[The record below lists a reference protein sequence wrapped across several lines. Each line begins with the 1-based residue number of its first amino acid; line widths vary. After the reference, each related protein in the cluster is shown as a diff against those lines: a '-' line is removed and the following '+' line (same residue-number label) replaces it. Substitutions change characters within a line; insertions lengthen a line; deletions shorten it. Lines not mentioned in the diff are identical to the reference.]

1 MDFRTYRVSPRDRA
15 PLLEFIH
22 QALRQSG
29 CRILYS
35 STPDTAPFR
44 LTFETAGGERI
55 GIVAYAFLANNRL
68 TRNRPPDEHRFQV
81 KYGSKR
87 PDLQRLWQDPYGLY
101 VTLFLG
107 VNPESGFFVGADPV
121 LHSPTRFFISLE
133 FKQEHVDAIRGDGW
147 HVWERDRRPQDEP
160 VEILVGGAADSFL
173 RYVRFERQALGED
186 QGHRQLLAER
196 QLIPPPQTEKIGQLL
211 DQIPEPSAPSL
222 HSLAREFA
230 ISETEVLDLIANA
243 RRLKMAVRGWV
254 AEHHLVRSLRSLPGV
269 TQCIGLDEEGAADV
283 QLCFE
288 GGRPLR
294 LECKN
299 VLRNVAANGDIRL
312 DFQRTRA
319 STKDRC
325 SRYYS
330 ARDFDVVAACLHAV
344 TERWEFRYAL
354 PRSLDAHPRCPGK
367 LTSNV
372 RLDQRWQPDPASIL
386 RAATSPAA

>member
-1 MDFRTYRVSPRDRA
+1 MDFRTYRVNPRDRA
-15 PLLEFIH
+15 PLLDFIH
-22 QALRQSG
+22 QALLRSR

-44 LTFETAGGERI
+44 VTFETAEGERI
-55 GIVAYAFLANNRL
+55 GIVAYAFLANNRA
-68 TRNRPPDEHRFQV
+68 TRNRPPDEHRFQI
-81 KYGSKR
+81 KYGSK
-87 PDLQRLWQDPYGLY
+87 PPGLQRLWQDPYGLY
-101 VTLFLG
+101 VTLFVG
-107 VNPESGFFVGADPV
+107 INPDTGFFVGADPV
-121 LHSPTRFFISLE
+121 LHSPTKFFISLE
-133 FKQEHVDAIRGDGW
+133 FKQEQADSILRDAW

-160 VEILVGGAADSFL
+160 VEILVGGTADSFL
-173 RYVRFERQALGED
+173 RYVCFERQALGED

-196 QLIPPPQTEKIGQLL
+196 AVLHQPHVGDIGLPLGQPL
-211 DQIPEPSAPSL
+211 EPATSTL

-230 ISETEVLDLIANA
+230 ISEREVLDLIANA

-254 AEHHLVRSLRSLPGV
+254 AEHHLVRSLRSVRGV

-288 GGRPLR
+288 NGPPLR
-294 LECKN
+294 IECKN

-319 STKDRC
+319 SKKDPC

-330 ARDFDVVAACLHAV
+330 ERDFDVVAACLHAV
-344 TERWEFRYAL
+344 TEQWEFRYAL
-354 PRSLDAHPRCPGK
+354 SRSLDPHPRCAGK

-372 RLDQRWQPDPASIL
+372 RLDERWRPDAALVL
-386 RAATSPAA
+386 RAATGTAA